1 MAGNGSSYQNDGKG
15 NYQPIGVENG
25 NGSTIDSNNG
35 GGSKKKLVSGML
47 IFAALAAVGYY
58 MSTHK
63 AGDATNAAVAKAG
76 LPKSKKGTLKLFDDE
91 RKLFTIENTH
101 TQKSKIFIIYFHG
114 N

>member
-1 MAGNGSSYQNDGKG
+1 MAGSNGSSYQNSDDGKG

-25 NGSTIDSNNG
+25 NGSSTIDSNNNSN

-47 IFAALAAVGYY
+47 IFLAIAAVGYY

-91 RKLFTIENTH
+91 
-101 TQKSKIFIIYFHG
+101 SA
-114 N
+114 